1 MILLKEI
8 VAERKGE
15 STCNVLVDAENL
27 EVIVLFKY
35 FGVIMD

>member
-8 VAERKGE
+8 VTEREGE
-15 STCNVLVDAENL
+15 STCNVLVDGENL